1 MSESA
6 GGDSYQCSANAELF
20 FIATLY
26 VASCPLRHM
35 EVNCMG
41 LLSGSVLE
49 EWRKRRPFRFC
60 DNVKTILWLL

>member
-49 EWRKRRPFRFC
+49 E
-60 DNVKTILWLL
+60 